1 MSARRVVG
9 YYDSRRRWLDSNPLP
24 ELDRTAVEE
33 LAFLIPR
40 DEEVHRTFEEI
51 STALAPRG
59 ISCALV
65 EGGDIHKIANDSSLA
80 NPNTICWNMT
90 DGFFPVTASYFPA
103 MCAMFRWRYFGNS
116 ASLQLA
122 VQNKY
127 LQYSICRLLQIKT
140 PETYLYDG
148 AECLS
153 HEPPPK
159 DNFEYFVKPFDL
171 ANSIGIFNDATCA
184 TLESAIE
191 RSIRIQQHYR
201 TKALVQRHIPGQTVR
216 VNYVAAKRDVP
227 IDAILG
233 MHRMVGP
240 PEPDRPFSTFK
251 AHFEDFAEAD
261 ADYAREATAISF
273 AVDSA
278 DDCLKAA
285 AAQIRGDTKELVR
298 QFGLRDF
305 FSMDYRLS
313 TNGEL
318 YFVEVNTLPFARNA
332 GLRAYCRDIFGLS
345 VGAALA
351 EAIVSSGFHS
361 LPREW

>member
-1 MSARRVVG
+1 MPVRRVVG
-9 YYDSRRRWLDSNPLP
+9 YYDSRRRWLASNPLP
-24 ELDRTAVEE
+24 EFDRTAVEE

-40 DEEVHRTFEEI
+40 EEEVHRTFEEI
-51 STALAPRG
+51 SAVLEPRG

-65 EGGDIHKIANDSSLA
+65 EGGDIQKIANDSSLA
-80 NPNTICWNMT
+80 YPDTIYWNMT

-103 MCAMFRWRYFGNS
+103 LCAMFRWRYFGNS

-127 LQYSICRLLQIKT
+127 LQYSMCRLLGIRT

-153 HEPPPK
+153 RELPPE

-171 ANSIGIFNDATCA
+171 ANSIGIFNDAICE

-191 RSIRIQQHYR
+191 RSIRIKQHYR
-201 TKALVQRHIPGQTVR
+201 TKALIQRHIAGQTVR
-216 VNYVAAKRDVP
+216 VNYVAAKPDVP
-227 IDAILG
+227 IEENLG

-240 PEPDRPFSTFK
+240 PETDRPFSTFE

-261 ADYAREATAISF
+261 ADYARDARAISI
-273 AVDSA
+273 AVDNA
-278 DDCLKAA
+278 DDCSKSA
-285 AAQIRGDTKELVR
+285 AAQIRRDTKELVR

-305 FSMDYRLS
+305 FSMDYLLS
-313 TNGEL
+313 PDGEL
-318 YFVEVNTLPFARNA
+318 YYVEVNTLPFARNA
-332 GLRAYCRDIFGLS
+332 GLRAYCRDAFGLT

-351 EAIVSSGFHS
+351 EAIVSSDYHHF
-361 LPREW
+361 PREW

>member
-9 YYDSRRRWLDSNPLP
+9 YYDSRRRWLASNPLP

-51 STALAPRG
+51 STTLAPRG
-59 ISCALV
+59 ISCALI
-65 EGGDIHKIANDSSLA
+65 EGGDIRKIAHDSFLA
-80 NPNTICWNMT
+80 NPDTICWNMT

-103 MCAMFRWRYFGNS
+103 LCAMFRWRYFGNS

-127 LQYSICRLLQIKT
+127 IQYSICRLLGIKT

-153 HEPPPK
+153 REPPPK

-171 ANSIGIFNDATCA
+171 ANSIGIFNDAICT

-191 RSIRIQQHYR
+191 RSTRIKQHYR
-201 TKALVQRHIPGQTVR
+201 TKALIQQHVPGQTVR

-227 IDAILG
+227 IDAVLG
-233 MHRMVGP
+233 MHRMIGP

-251 AHFEDFAEAD
+251 AHFDDFSEAD
-261 ADYAREATAISF
+261 ADYAQHATAI
-273 AVDSA
+273 AVDST
-278 DDCLKAA
+278 DNSTQAA
-285 AAQIRGDTKELVR
+285 VAQIRDDTKELVR

-313 TNGEL
+313 PDGEL

-332 GLRAYCRDIFGLS
+332 GLRAYCRDKFGLT

-351 EAIVSSGFHS
+351 EAIVSSDFHS